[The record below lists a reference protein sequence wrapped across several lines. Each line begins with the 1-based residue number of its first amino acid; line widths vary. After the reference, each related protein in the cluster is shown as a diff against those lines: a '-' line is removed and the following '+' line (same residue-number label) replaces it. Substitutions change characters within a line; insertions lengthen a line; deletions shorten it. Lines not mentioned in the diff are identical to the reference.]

1 MIALLGGLRLLCGFA
16 AVWFFPACSCGYL
29 VLVYLVIV
37 VGLCWWVCCVNCCGV
52 DGCVGYCDCLWRDSG
67 SVDADFRA
75 WCLFFVVMFGF
86 AGGFACSF

>member
-37 VGLCWWVCCVNCCGV
+37 VGLCWWVCCVNCCGLLDV
-52 DGCVGYCDCLWRDSG
+52 LVIVIACDVILALLMLIFELG
-67 SVDADFRA
+67 V
-75 WCLFFVVMFGF
+75 
-86 AGGFACSF
+86 CSLL